1 MCCGNPEEGECGLM
15 GASGKASER
24 RHKLPLTLKEQETVT
39 TLPLPKNYSL
49 SLCLLFAG
57 DSGKITGRDGGS
69 CSSEMHSLLGHEPGT
84 AEPIGT
90 LCLQMD
96 DGGGRVPPCGL
107 REPRL
112 PELLLSHTQSTLFTK
127 RVPALQRCLKRF
139 SPLISFPLPGSVWR
153 ELVEF
158 E

>member
-1 MCCGNPEEGECGLM
+1 M

-112 PELLLSHTQSTLFTK
+112 PELLLSHTQSTLSTK
-127 RVPALQRCLKRF
+127 RVPALQRCLKKS

-158 E
+158 K